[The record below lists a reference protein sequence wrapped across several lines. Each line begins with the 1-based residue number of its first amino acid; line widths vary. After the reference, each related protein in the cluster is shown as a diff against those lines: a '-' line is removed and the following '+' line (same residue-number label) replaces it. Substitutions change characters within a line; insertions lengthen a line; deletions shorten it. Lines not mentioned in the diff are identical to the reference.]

1 MGVIGGA
8 MKVLIVGN
16 GAREHAIAWKV
27 SSSPLEPR
35 ILSAPGNAGT
45 AQLGTNFDVS
55 AEDLEGL
62 VGLAKDE
69 SVDLTIVGPEAPL
82 SAGIVDRFR
91 EEGLRVFGPT
101 KSAARIESSKSF
113 AKSVMA
119 AANVPTA
126 NAQVFRDV
134 GSAIEYVQTEEP
146 PFVVKAD
153 GLAAGKGVI
162 MSPGRTEAVAALD
175 SMFVSRDFGDAGDT
189 VLIEEWLRGQEVS
202 VFAFVDGSYVSEMT
216 AACDYKRAQDGDLG
230 PNTGGMGSYS
240 PPPFWDDELEA
251 RVRSEIMEPVAA
263 RMAEM
268 GCPFQGIL
276 YAGLMITED
285 GPKVIEFNC
294 RMGDPE
300 AQVVIPRLK
309 SDLLELALS
318 AMEGSLSEQKVEWS
332 GDSWVGVVLASDGYP
347 GEYKTGF
354 EVSGIPGYSDEC
366 VVFHAGTS
374 LDEVLEVNQNA
385 KITTSGGRVLT
396 VASRG
401 DTISDARLGAYRN
414 ADDIE
419 FCNVYFRRDIA
430 AGV

>member
-1 MGVIGGA
+1 MN
-8 MKVLIVGN
+8 VLIVGN

-55 AEDLEGL
+55 AEDVEGL
-62 VGLAKDE
+62 IRLAKDE
-69 SVDLTIVGPEAPL
+69 SVYLTIVGPEAPL
-82 SAGIVDRFR
+82 AAGIVDRFR
-91 EEGLRVFGPT
+91 GEGLRVFGPT
-101 KSAARIESSKSF
+101 KAAARIESSKSF

-119 AANVPTA
+119 SAKAPTA
-126 NAQVFRDV
+126 KAQVFRDA
-134 GSAIEYVQTEEP
+134 GSAIEYAQTEEP

-162 MSPGRTEAVAALD
+162 MSSSRVEAIAALD

-202 VFAFVDGSYVSEMT
+202 VFAFVDGPYVSEMVS
-216 AACDYKRAQDGDLG
+216 ARDYKRAQDGDLG

-240 PPPFWDDELEA
+240 PPPFWDDQLET

-276 YAGLMITED
+276 YAGLMITDE

-309 SDLLELALS
+309 SDLLELALRT
-318 AMEGSLSEQKVEWS
+318 AEGNLCEQTVEWS
-332 GDSWVGVVLASDGYP
+332 DDSWVGVVLASDGYP
-347 GEYKTGF
+347 GEYETGF
-354 EVSGIPGYSDEC
+354 EVNGIPAHSDEC
-366 VVFHAGTS
+366 LVFHAGTS
-374 LDEVLEVNQNA
+374 LSEVLETNQNA
-385 KITTSGGRVLT
+385 KIRTSGGRVLT

-401 DTISDARLGAYRN
+401 DTISDARLCAYRN
-414 ADDIE
+414 ADGIE
-419 FCNVYFRRDIA
+419 FGNVYFRRDIA

>member
-1 MGVIGGA
+1 

-35 ILSAPGNAGT
+35 IISAPGNAGT
-45 AQLGTNFDVS
+45 AQLGMNFDVS
-55 AEDLEGL
+55 AEDVEGL
-62 VGLAKDE
+62 VGLAKEE
-69 SVDLTIVGPEAPL
+69 SVDLTIVGPEVPL

-91 EEGLRVFGPT
+91 EEGLSVFGPT
-101 KSAARIESSKSF
+101 KAAARIESSKSF

-119 AANVPTA
+119 SANVPTA
-126 NAQVFRDV
+126 NAQVFRDA

-146 PFVVKAD
+146 PFVIKAD

-162 MSPGRTEAVAALD
+162 MSPSRAEAVAALD
-175 SMFVSRDFGDAGDT
+175 SMFVSREFGDAGDT

-202 VFAFVDGSYVSEMT
+202 VFAFMDGPYVSEMT

-240 PPPFWDDELEA
+240 PPPFWNEELDA

-263 RMAEM
+263 QMAEL

-276 YAGLMITED
+276 YAGLMLTED

-309 SDLLELALS
+309 SDLLELALCTVD
-318 AMEGSLSEQKVEWS
+318 GNLSEQTVEWS
-332 GDSWVGVVLASDGYP
+332 DDSWVGVVLASDGYP

-354 EVSGIPGYSDEC
+354 EVSGLSEDSDEC
-366 VVFHAGTS
+366 VVFHAGTE
-374 LDEVLEVNQNA
+374 LNEVLELNQNA
-385 KITTSGGRVLT
+385 KIVTSGGRVLT

-401 DTISDARLGAYRN
+401 NTLAEARCSAYEN
-414 ADDIE
+414 VDSIW
-419 FCNVYFRRDIA
+419 FGNVYYRRDIA